1 MLPIPVDINP
11 ILREIDQ
18 ALKDQGVPPHSRPI
32 MAVIEFGKR
41 FRISIP
47 LVKLPPGAPE
57 DLTKTSVY
65 TSQIHQWYEQ
75 VYGELIKVDFSQK
88 ARVVVLADGDIWE
101 MRIPL
106 IFGHFVIEAT
116 RELSGQ
122 GTNKIGTG
130 VIRTNACDALTGITG
145 PRLEHFSDA
154 DLSEVF
160 GLFHVGLDV
169 RHTFDRFRK
178 SHQKFVEAEDDW
190 ATAVSLMTNQS
201 PNWGQA
207 RWASL
212 QMCEK
217 FMKGMIS
224 IIGDVPEKR
233 GHRLNDLHDALAVS
247 IRGLNLKQLLSDV
260 QCPAAVRYGESLS
273 TRQQAYA
280 AQKASLLVVRVL
292 GDVRYSNL

>member
-1 MLPIPVDINP
+1 MLPIPEDIGP
-11 ILREIDQ
+11 IIRDIDQ
-18 ALKDQGVPPHSRPI
+18 SLKDKSVPPHSRPI

-47 LVKLPPGAPE
+47 LVKPPLGARE
-57 DLTKTSVY
+57 DLVKTSVY
-65 TSQIHQWYEQ
+65 TAQIHKWYEQ
-75 VYGELIKVDFSQK
+75 VYGDLIKVDFSQK
-88 ARVVVLADGDIWE
+88 ARVAVLADGDIWE

-106 IFGHFVIEAT
+106 LFGHAVIEAT
-116 RELSGQ
+116 REVSGQ
-122 GTNKIGTG
+122 QTNKIGTS
-130 VIRTNACDALTGITG
+130 VIRMNASDALTGITG
-145 PRLEHFSDA
+145 ARLEHFSDA
-154 DLSEVF
+154 DLSEVY

-190 ATAVSLMTNQS
+190 ATAVNLMTNQS

-224 IIGDVPEKR
+224 IIGDVPEKQ
-233 GHRLNDLHDALAVS
+233 GHNLNDLHDALAVS
-247 IRGLNLKQLLSDV
+247 IRALDLKHLLADV
-260 QCPAAVRYGESLS
+260 QCPAAVRYGEAPS
-273 TRQQAYA
+273 TREQAYA
-280 AQKASLLVVRVL
+280 AHKSGLLVVRVL
-292 GDVRYSNL
+292 GGVRYPSG